1 MSKRNLTGA
10 EIIWEC
16 IAKEGIDVV
25 FGYPG
30 GTILPAYD
38 ALDKYRDKIH
48 HVLVRHEQGATH
60 MADGYARA
68 SGKVGVA
75 IATSG
80 PGATNMIT
88 GMGTA
93 MMDSVPIV
101 CITGQVSSAV
111 IGSDAFQEIDITGAA
126 IPVTKH
132 NYLVL
137 DIKDLA
143 ETIKEAFHVAR
154 SGRPGPVLVDIPKDI
169 QNQSLD
175 FIYPEREITLPGLVK
190 PQGADELQVK
200 RFVDLIGTAER
211 PIILAGHGI
220 ILSGA
225 TQAVLDLANLAHI
238 PIGTTLLG
246 IGGVP
251 ASHPLV
257 LGMMGMHGETWV
269 NQAIQ
274 ESDLLIACGMR
285 FDDRVTGKLQTYS
298 PNSKKIH
305 IEIDPSEINKNIHVD
320 LPIHGDLKTVLNQIL
335 PLVSK
340 KGNKSWLSKI
350 ETWRKDSHEKDI
362 INQETD
368 MLMGAH
374 VVRKIWEGTD
384 GNALVVTDVGQ
395 HQMLE
400 AQYYEHEEPR
410 TLLTSGGL
418 GTMGFSLPAGIG
430 ASFHEKDR
438 EIWVIVGDGSFQ
450 MTMTELGTAVQ
461 ENRNINIAIINN
473 GYLGMVRQW
482 QEMFYEARYVETP
495 ILSPDYVKLAAAYGI
510 EAFRVESLGE
520 VIPTMRKA
528 QQQSGPSLIE
538 FVVEQHDM
546 VYPMVPAGA
555 DLHEMIE
562 RPPNKINDT
571 VDMSNKESNK

>member
-1 MSKRNLTGA
+1 MSKRILTGA

-16 IAKEGIDVV
+16 IVREGVDVV

-30 GTILPAYD
+30 GAILPTYD
-38 ALDKYRDKIH
+38 ALNKYRNKIH

-75 IATSG
+75 MATSG

-88 GMGTA
+88 GMATA
-93 MMDSVPIV
+93 MMDSVPII
-101 CITGQVSSAV
+101 CITGQVPSPV
-111 IGSDAFQEIDITGAA
+111 IGTDAFQEIDIVGAS
-126 IPVTKH
+126 ITITKH

-137 DIKDLA
+137 DINELA

-154 SGRPGPVLVDIPKDI
+154 TGRPGPVLVDIPKDI
-169 QNQSLD
+169 QIQSTD
-175 FIYPEREITLPGLVK
+175 FTYPTGKVELPGLIE
-190 PQGADELQVK
+190 PQGVDGLQIQK
-200 RFVDLIGTAER
+200 FAEMIAESER
-211 PIILAGHGI
+211 AIILAGHGV
-220 ILSGA
+220 ILSNA
-225 TQAVLDLANLAHI
+225 TQEVLDLANLAQI

-257 LGMMGMHGETWV
+257 LGMMGMHGESWV
-269 NQAIQ
+269 NRAIQ

-285 FDDRVTGKLQTYS
+285 FDDRVTGKLKTYS

-305 IEIDPSEINKNIHVD
+305 IEIDPSEINKNIPVD
-320 LPIHGDLKTVLNQIL
+320 LPIHGDLKTILNQVL
-335 PLVSK
+335 PVCSK
-340 KGNKSWLSKI
+340 KDNHSWINKINGWQ
-350 ETWRKDSHEKDI
+350 KDSQRKDI
-362 INQETD
+362 IHQETEV
-368 MLMGAH
+368 LMGAH
-374 VVRKIWEGTD
+374 VRRKIWEGTKGD
-384 GNALVVTDVGQ
+384 ALVITDVGQ

-400 AQYYEHEEPR
+400 AQYYEHEDPR
-410 TLLTSGGL
+410 SLITSGGL

-430 ASFHEKDR
+430 ASFYEKDR
-438 EIWVIVGDGSFQ
+438 EIWIIVGDGSFQ

-482 QEMFYEARYVETP
+482 QEMFYEARYMETP
-495 ILSPDYVKLAAAYGI
+495 ILSPDYIKLAAAYGI
-510 EAFRVESLGE
+510 EAFRVEVLDE
-520 VIPTMRKA
+520 VIPTMRKV
-528 QQQSGPSLIE
+528 QKHKGPSLIE
-538 FVVEQHDM
+538 FVVEKHDM
-546 VYPMVPAGA
+546 VYPIVPSGA

-562 RPPNKINDT
+562 RPVQSKNGN
-571 VDMSNKESNK
+571 VNSQKEGLKK

>member
-1 MSKRNLTGA
+1 MDKRILTGA

-16 IAKEGIDVV
+16 IAKEGVDVV

-30 GTILPAYD
+30 GAILPAYD
-38 ALDKYRDKIH
+38 ALEKYRDKIH

-60 MADGYARA
+60 MADGYSRA

-75 IATSG
+75 MATSG

-88 GMGTA
+88 GMATA
-93 MMDSVPIV
+93 MMDSVPMV
-101 CITGQVSSAV
+101 CITGQVPSSV

-132 NYLVL
+132 NYLVM
-137 DIKDLA
+137 DINELA
-143 ETIKEAFHVAR
+143 DTIKEAFHVAR

-169 QNQSLD
+169 QNQSIE
-175 FIYPEREITLPGLVK
+175 FNYPKSLIDMPGEVK
-190 PQGADELQVK
+190 PPGATEEHLK
-200 RFVDLIGTAER
+200 TFARMIEEAER
-211 PIILAGHGI
+211 PFILAGHGI
-220 ILSGA
+220 IMSEA
-225 TQAVLDLANLAHI
+225 TQTVIELSEQVNI

-257 LGMMGMHGETWV
+257 FGMMGMHGETWV

-274 ESDLLIACGMR
+274 EADLLIACGMR
-285 FDDRVTGKLQTYS
+285 FDDRVTGKLENYS

-305 IEIDPSEINKNIHVD
+305 VEIDPAEINKNINVD
-320 LPIHGDLKTVLNQIL
+320 LPIHGDLKTVLTQVL
-335 PLVSK
+335 PLVKKQDNRPWLQKIDGWRSDSK
-340 KGNKSWLSKI
+340 G
-350 ETWRKDSHEKDI
+350 KDI
-362 INQETD
+362 IHQNTD
-368 MLMGAH
+368 ALMAAQ
-374 VVRKIWEGTD
+374 VIRKIWEGTKGD
-384 GNALVVTDVGQ
+384 ALIVTDVGQ

-400 AQYYEHEEPR
+400 AQYYEHEDPR

-430 ASFHEKDR
+430 ASFYEKDR
-438 EIWVIVGDGSFQ
+438 EIWIIVGDGSFQ

-461 ENRNINIAIINN
+461 ENCNINIAIINN

-482 QEMFYEARYVETP
+482 QEMFYNARYSETP
-495 ILSPDYVKLAAAYGI
+495 ILSPDYVKLAGAYGL
-510 EAFRVESLGE
+510 EAYKVEELKD

-528 QQQSGPSLIE
+528 QKQQGPSLIE
-538 FVVEQHDM
+538 FIVEKHDV
-546 VYPMVPAGA
+546 VYPMVPTGA
-555 DLHEMIE
+555 DLHQMIE
-562 RPPNKINDT
+562 RPL
-571 VDMSNKESNK
+571 KESNGELTQEKKESIK